1 MATNMVGALV
11 ALIGL
16 AGVLTGMSVLL
27 TPGRFAGM
35 FGLTVANPQAA
46 FYARAVGIRNFATGA
61 LTLWAAYALALACLP
76 YATAVALALSVLW
89 AVVQGFDTVAYARV
103 GVYRHNTVPASDG
116 LLGRSE
122 RKLAKT
128 ARAEIA

>member
-1 MATNMVGALV
+1 VDGHAAAPQLEGGSARERELR
-11 ALIGL
+11 
-16 AGVLTGMSVLL
+16 VLCRRV
-27 TPGRFAGM
+27 
-35 FGLTVANPQAA
+35 
-46 FYARAVGIRNFATGA
+46 RAVGIRNFATGA